1 MLVLNPL
8 KDPEMGLLT
17 NFLYVR
23 FSGTCWEFRMV
34 EYFEIGHNVLVCEIL
49 IMPLPLHVN
58 VILFFK
64 IIFPVPDHIFCN
76 KLLYMNTLN

>member
-1 MLVLNPL
+1 
-8 KDPEMGLLT
+8 
-17 NFLYVR
+17 
-23 FSGTCWEFRMV
+23 MV